1 MLGGEYLH
9 SLDSKGRVTIPFK
22 LRDEISSKIILTRGF
37 ERCLYLY
44 PVRYWEEYVEYLKEK
59 SRSDIKLR
67 DVIRFLFSG
76 AYDDELDRAGR
87 LLLPQQL
94 REYSN
99 IQKEVVVIGAMDRV
113 ELWNPEEWESQKKKI
128 SNSVKRFI
136 ENE

>member
-22 LRDEISSKIILTRGF
+22 LRDEISSRVILTRGF
-37 ERCLYLY
+37 EKCLYLY
-44 PVRYWEEYVEYLKEK
+44 PVKYWEEYVEYLKEK
-59 SRSDIKLR
+59 SKSDIKLR

-76 AYDDELDRAGR
+76 AYDDELDRSGR

-99 IQKEVVVIGAMDRV
+99 IQKEIIVIGAMDRV
-113 ELWNPEEWESQKKKI
+113 ELWNPEEWEEQKKKI

>member
-22 LRDEISSKIILTRGF
+22 LRDEISSKVILTRGF

-44 PVRYWEEYVEYLKEK
+44 PVKYWEEYVEYLKEK
-59 SRSDIKLR
+59 SKSDIKLR

-76 AYDDELDRAGR
+76 AYDDELDRSGR

-99 IQKEVVVIGAMDRV
+99 IQREVVVIGAMDRV

-128 SNSVKRFI
+128 SNSVKKFI